1 MESSYVKN
9 LRDNEIRKFDRYQ
22 TKQNLKK
29 ILSEYDGNSEAV
41 KRNYNMTKTEIEI
54 LEELTAEQKYEEE
67 QGKLFVKGFTEKDRM
82 YE

>member
-1 MESSYVKN
+1 MESNYVKN
-9 LRDNEIRKFDRYQ
+9 LRDNEIREFDRYQ
-22 TKQNLKK
+22 TKQKLKK
-29 ILSEYDGNSEAV
+29 ILYEHDGTAEAV
-41 KRNYNMTKTEIEI
+41 KRNYNMTKTETEI

>member
-41 KRNYNMTKTEIEI
+41 KRYYNMTKTEIEI